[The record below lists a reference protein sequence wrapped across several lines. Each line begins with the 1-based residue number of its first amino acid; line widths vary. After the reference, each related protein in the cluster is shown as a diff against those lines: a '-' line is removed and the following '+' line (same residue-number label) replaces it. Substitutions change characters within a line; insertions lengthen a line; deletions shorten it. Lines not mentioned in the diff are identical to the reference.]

1 MSNQLSPRLIRQLR
15 KVGPVLITCNQ
26 QSLDFKTAAKK
37 ARVSVPSA
45 MLYAKLLGIKWT
57 NYKPRGKYHRYAQ

>member
-1 MSNQLSPRLIRQLR
+1 MNNELSPRVMRRLR

-26 QSLDFKTAAKK
+26 QGLDFKTAAKK
-37 ARVSVPSA
+37 AKVSIPSA
-45 MLYAKLLGIKWT
+45 MLYAQLLDIKWT